1 MEDILYLIQKFLL
14 IPDNTVKI
22 FVLPDRRGPAVIP
35 PEFMGREKLPG
46 VDDFL
51 ERLVSQGLGQDVDMI
66 VHYYAGIKLISA
78 AIEVLKGQ
86 H

>member
-1 MEDILYLIQKFLL
+1 
-14 IPDNTVKI
+14 
-22 FVLPDRRGPAVIP
+22 
-35 PEFMGREKLPG
+35 MGRERLPG